1 VFLFGTRMV
10 QVILTATFPL
20 AVPEPID
27 IQLVSTPQTGTSK
40 GVSGAF
46 ASDCSD
52 GREISLGFFS
62 LAP

>member
-1 VFLFGTRMV
+1 MFLFGTRMV
-10 QVILTATFPL
+10 QVIFTATFPL
-20 AVPEPID
+20 AVPEPSD
-27 IQLVSTPQTGTSK
+27 IRLVSTPQTGTSK
-40 GVSGAF
+40 GVSGTF